1 VAAYGLLALAVMRAW
16 LTLNARYP
24 IRRFEALIFPSF
36 IAGWLTSELALHAL
50 VFDAIVAVALVADGA
65 LRAWPGW
72 LGLAIMAA
80 NAPGLLGLWSR
91 SHAIAPA
98 LEEALLQG
106 LGTTPP
112 LEPAG
117 SLPPGT
123 LLYPFARSHRAV
135 RITRDLRYAPGAG
148 RRHLLDVYAPAQ
160 GALTPAPVLLQI
172 HGGGWFTGDKSY
184 QAIPLLLH
192 LARCGWVCVTANYRL
207 SPRATFPDHLIDNKL
222 ALRWIREHIAEHG
235 GDPDYV
241 VVTGGS
247 AGGHL
252 AALLALTPNAPEY
265 QPGFEHVDTR
275 VRACVPLY
283 GVYDLT
289 DRLQHQRHNGL
300 RRLVSWLVLKKRYD
314 RDPDA
319 FDRASPMSHVGPHAP
334 PFFVIHGTHDNMAS
348 IEDARAFVALLRER
362 SPGPVLFAEIAGAHH
377 AFELFHSPR
386 SVRVVHAVTRF
397 LQTLH
402 ATHAAA
408 DPVASLPSEPALP
421 ALSGRDPHDK
431 SL

>member
-1 VAAYGLLALAVMRAW
+1 LVLAVIGAW
-16 LTLNARYP
+16 LTLNARFP
-24 IRRFEALIFPSF
+24 IRRFETLIFPSF

-50 VFDAIVAVALVADGA
+50 IFDVIVALALIAEGA
-65 LRAWPGW
+65 LQSWPGW

-80 NAPGLLGLWSR
+80 NAPGLLGLWSH

-106 LGTTPP
+106 LGTAPP

-123 LLYPFARSHRAV
+123 LFYPFSRSDRAV
-135 RITRDLRYAPGAG
+135 RVTRDLRYAEGAG

-160 GALTPAPVLLQI
+160 GTTRAPVLLQI
-172 HGGGWFTGDKSY
+172 HGGGWFTGDKGY
-184 QAIPLLLH
+184 QAIPLMLH
-192 LARCGWVCVTANYRL
+192 LARCGWVCVAANYRL

-265 QPGFEHVDTR
+265 QPGFESVDTR

-289 DRLQHQRHNGL
+289 DRMKHQRHDGL
-300 RRLVSWLVLKKRYD
+300 RHLASWLVLKKSYD

-362 SPGPVLFAEIAGAHH
+362 SAGPVLYAEIAGAHH
-377 AFELFHSPR
+377 AFEFFHSPR

-402 ATHAAA
+402 ATHAQAKK
-408 DPVASLPSEPALP
+408 PTASEISEPVLQS
-421 ALSGRDPHDK
+421 LSGSDSHDK